1 MILAL
6 EIVFGIAATVFSVMT
21 LQALISLRHV
31 KRLPKVEG
39 GQSLPKVSII
49 FAARDE
55 AERVETTIRKLLG
68 QKGVDFEIIP
78 VDDRSRDETGQIFK
92 KLSGEDARVRPKRVD
107 ALPPDW
113 LGKCHA
119 CHLGAQSA
127 TGEWLLFTDADCWL
141 KEDVVARAL
150 NVAKAEK
157 VQHITMTPGVA
168 PMTVFAEAWHLAFL
182 LSSADWIARVNT
194 DHPRGYL
201 GTGAFNLVERETYW
215 KCGGHEALRLTVVE
229 DVKFGKLVRRTGA
242 RTRAFLGGDDVEC
255 HWGVTVKQMVQIME
269 KNYFAVIN
277 YRTWL
282 AILVGPICLLV
293 WGGALVGL
301 FSGSFL
307 GTTAGIALLSAIL
320 PTAIIARKL
329 SWRMRGAFL
338 TPFVLAALFYA
349 MLRSTYLTLRA
360 GGVKWRDTFYPLDKL
375 RAGNVN

>member
-6 EIVFGIAATVFSVMT
+6 EILFGIAATVFSVVT
-21 LQALISLRHV
+21 LQALICLRHV
-31 KRLPKVEG
+31 KRLPKMEG
-39 GQSLPKVSII
+39 AEGLPKVSII

-55 AERVETTIRKLLG
+55 AERVETTIRKLLA
-68 QKGVDFEIIP
+68 QTGVDIEIIP
-78 VDDRSRDETGQIFK
+78 VDDRSRDATSQIFK
-92 KLSGEDARVRPKRVD
+92 KFSAEDARVRPKRVD
-107 ALPPDW
+107 VLPPDW

-127 TGEWLLFTDADCWL
+127 TGDWLLFTDADCWL
-141 KEDVVARAL
+141 KPDVLARAL
-150 NVAKAEK
+150 TVAKREN
-157 VQHITMTPGVA
+157 VQHITLTPGVA
-168 PMTVFAEAWHLAFL
+168 PSTVFAQAWHLTFL
-182 LSSADWIARVNT
+182 MSVADWIARVNT

-201 GTGAFNLVERETYW
+201 GTGAFNLVERETYR

-229 DVKFGKLVRRTGA
+229 DVKLGKLIRRSGG

-255 HWGVTVKQMVQIME
+255 HWGVTVRQMVRIME
-269 KNYFAVIN
+269 KNYFAAID

-282 AILVGPICLLV
+282 AVGVGPICLV
-293 WGGALVGL
+293 FWAGAIAGF

-307 GTTAGIALLSAIL
+307 GTTAGVALLSAIL

-329 SWRMRGAFL
+329 GWKMRGAL
-338 TPFVLAALFYA
+338 LAPFVLAALFYA
-349 MLRSTYLTLRA
+349 MMRSTFVTLRA